1 MLSDI
6 FSSDKRIKILEY
18 VLYQD
23 YCTVSTVA
31 RELFLSKGFVSTYL
45 LMLNKKEILRKSKGY
60 QPTNTPQTRIIKILL
75 NVNKIDLS
83 KIKKPFIKGI
93 GLYGSWANGTN
104 TIKSDLDIWIKTE
117 KYPDEKELATLSK
130 ILREMLHT
138 EIQLL
143 VLTHQKREQ
152 IKKDTPFYCSLRY
165 TSLLLWGE
173 PID

>member
-6 FSSDKRIKILEY
+6 FSSNKRITILEY

-23 YCTVSTVA
+23 SITVSTVA
-31 RELFLSKGFVSTYL
+31 KELSLSKGFVSTYL
-45 LMLNKKEILRKSKGY
+45 LLLYKKGILRKGKGY
-60 QPTNTPQTRIIKILL
+60 QPTDIPQTRIIKLLL
-75 NVNKIDLS
+75 NVNRIDLS

-104 TIKSDLDIWIKTE
+104 TILSDLDIWIKTE
-117 KYPDEKELATLSK
+117 KYPDEKELAILSK

-143 VLTHQKREQ
+143 VVTPQKLEQ
-152 IKKDTPFYCSLRY
+152 IKKDTPFYSSLRY
-165 TSLLLWGE
+165 TSRLLWGE

>member
-31 RELFLSKGFVSTYL
+31 RELSLSKGFVSTYL
-45 LMLNKKEILRKSKGY
+45 LMLNKKAILRKGKGY

-83 KIKKPFIKGI
+83 KIKKPFVKGI
-93 GLYGSWANGTN
+93 GLYGSWATGTN

-143 VLTHQKREQ
+143 VLTPQKREQ
-152 IKKDTPFYCSLRY
+152 IKKDKPFYCSLCY